1 MERRSMYIGLGV
13 CLLALTT
20 ALAGS
25 TNTSGSLTVG
35 DFAVLLASKVS
46 TEDVQGPLTPAI
58 AADVLRKHGL
68 NLNSD
73 LSSTVTE
80 KEAAEFFGQL
90 GITLQTER
98 PESLLTP
105 ERAASLVG
113 IFGSN
118 LAAAGTRT
126 GQTATLKT
134 SGSTPV
140 APTLDTTP
148 YDCQKLP
155 KPPSP
160 CDGPQ
165 EVCNPCMYC
174 CKVEL
179 NLTGAICGQLCQKKN
194 LVVSPTEP
202 TP

>member
-1 MERRSMYIGLGV
+1 MERRSMYIGFGV

-25 TNTSGSLTVG
+25 TAPSGSLTVG

-68 NLNSD
+68 KLNSD
-73 LSSTVTE
+73 LNATVTE
-80 KEAAEFFGQL
+80 KDATDLFGQL
-90 GITLQTER
+90 GIKLQTER
-98 PESLLTP
+98 PENLLSP

-126 GQTATLKT
+126 GQIATMKTA
-134 SGSTPV
+134 GSTPV
-140 APTLDTTP
+140 APSLETTP
-148 YDCQKLP
+148 YDCQQLP

-160 CDGPQ
+160 CEGPQ
-165 EVCNPCMYC
+165 QVCNPCMYC
-174 CKVEL
+174 CKVDL